1 LEIFISS
8 MDVIP
13 VGAGIFAFGA
23 SLFLQNL
30 IDTVIPWKTCGP

>member
-23 SLFLQNL
+23 SVSWPYIFAEA
-30 IDTVIPWKTCGP
+30 D